1 VVTGRLEPR
10 SAVPSAG
17 YIRAVQQPDVVTER
31 ERHAPGGPES
41 PSDVPMSRWRAII
54 KRTVAEIQRDR
65 ITLTAAGVAFYWFLS
80 LFPML
85 FAAIAIMS
93 LVQVT
98 PAFQQQLSDGIST
111 AVPGQAADVLQQAL
125 GASQARVVASL
136 PAVLIALAFALW
148 SASSGMAAT
157 QIGLNVAYDVE
168 EDRTFV
174 KRRLIGLVLLAIALV
189 LGGVAIGLIVF
200 GQQIGDAVADVFS
213 ARGVFDVVWGVVRW
227 VVGLVA
233 ITTLFAIF
241 YWIGPNRRPP
251 SWRWLSPGGIV
262 ATVLW
267 VLASVAFSL
276 YVNHFGGNYAKTY
289 GAIAG
294 VVILLLWL
302 YLTAL
307 AILIGAELNGELER
321 QRARSATGEP

>member
-1 VVTGRLEPR
+1 
-10 SAVPSAG
+10 
-17 YIRAVQQPDVVTER
+17 
-31 ERHAPGGPES
+31 
-41 PSDVPMSRWRAII
+41 MSRWRAII

-200 GQQIGDAVADVFS
+200 GQQIGDAVADAFS

-267 VLASVAFSL
+267 VVASAAFSL

>member
-1 VVTGRLEPR
+1 
-10 SAVPSAG
+10 
-17 YIRAVQQPDVVTER
+17 VQQPDVVTER

-200 GQQIGDAVADVFS
+200 GQQIGDAVADAFS
-213 ARGVFDVVWGVVRW
+213 ARGVFDVVWGVVRRDRGDGA
-227 VVGLVA
+227 VGLRLSGVLPVREPLRRQLREDLWRDRGRRHPVA
-233 ITTLFAIF
+233 LAVSHRP
-241 YWIGPNRRPP
+241 GDLDRGGAERRAGAAAGAV
-251 SWRWLSPGGIV
+251 RHGRAV
-262 ATVLW
+262 T
-267 VLASVAFSL
+267 SVA
-276 YVNHFGGNYAKTY
+276 AAP
-289 GAIAG
+289 GAC
-294 VVILLLWL
+294 
-302 YLTAL
+302 
-307 AILIGAELNGELER
+307 EN
-321 QRARSATGEP
+321 PHP

>member
-1 VVTGRLEPR
+1 
-10 SAVPSAG
+10 
-17 YIRAVQQPDVVTER
+17 
-31 ERHAPGGPES
+31 
-41 PSDVPMSRWRAII
+41 
-54 KRTVAEIQRDR
+54 
-65 ITLTAAGVAFYWFLS
+65 VAFYWFLS

-98 PAFQQQLSDGIST
+98 PAFQQQLSDGIAT
-111 AVPGQAADVLQQAL
+111 AAPGGAAEVLQGAL
-125 GASQARVVASL
+125 AASQARVVASL

-174 KRRLIGLVLLAIALV
+174 KRRLMGLVLLAIALV
-189 LGGVAIGLIVF
+189 LGGVAMGLIVF
-200 GQQIGDAVADVFS
+200 GEQIGDAVADALS

-267 VLASVAFSL
+267 VLASAAFSL

-321 QRARSATGEP
+321 QRARSATGGDEAS

>member
-1 VVTGRLEPR
+1 
-10 SAVPSAG
+10 
-17 YIRAVQQPDVVTER
+17 VQEPDVVTER

-41 PSDVPMSRWRAII
+41 PSDVPLSGWRATI

-65 ITLTAAGVAFYWFLS
+65 ITLTAAGVTFYWFLS

-98 PAFQQQLSDGIST
+98 PAFQQQLSDGIAT
-111 AVPGQAADVLQQAL
+111 AVPGQAAFVLQQAL
-125 GASQARVVASL
+125 TSSQARVVGSL
-136 PAVLIALAFALW
+136 TAVLIALALALW

-174 KRRLIGLVLLAIALV
+174 KRRLMGLVLLAITLV

-200 GQQIGDAVADVFS
+200 GQQIGDAVAGAVS
-213 ARGVFDVVWGVVRW
+213 AQGLFDVVWGVVRW

-251 SWRWLSPGGIV
+251 SWQWLSPGGIV
-262 ATVLW
+262 ATALW
-267 VLASVAFSL
+267 VAASAGFAL

-321 QRARSATGEP
+321 QRARSATGGDTAS

>member
-1 VVTGRLEPR
+1 
-10 SAVPSAG
+10 
-17 YIRAVQQPDVVTER
+17 
-31 ERHAPGGPES
+31 
-41 PSDVPMSRWRAII
+41 MSGWRATI

-93 LVQVT
+93 LVRVT
-98 PAFQQQLSDGIST
+98 PAFQQQLSDGIAT
-111 AVPGQAADVLQQAL
+111 ALPGQAADVLQQAL
-125 GASQARVVASL
+125 ASSQARVVASL

-200 GQQIGDAVADVFS
+200 GQQIGDAVADALS

-227 VVGLVA
+227 VVGLAA

-267 VLASVAFSL
+267 VVASAAFSL
-276 YVNHFGGNYAKTY
+276 YVNHFGGNYADTY

-321 QRARSATGEP
+321 QRARSATGGDAAS

>member
-200 GQQIGDAVADVFS
+200 GQQIGDAVADAFS